1 MLKSLLKKEIE
12 NIKNNNLYRF
22 LRKNDKKY
30 NNDKKDKDNNT
41 NKILDFS
48 SNDYL
53 CLSEHPDVIDAVKN
67 GLKYGFG
74 STGSRLTSGDINH
87 QILEEKI
94 AEFKGTERSLIYST
108 GYATNVGVISSLCK
122 KGDLILSDKLNH
134 ASIIDGCRLSKSD
147 VLIYNH
153 CDMDNLVDL
162 IEGNRDDYN
171 NLFIITDGVFSMDGD
186 IAPLNDLKK
195 IADEYN
201 GILIIDD
208 AHGTGVLGN
217 GKGTLKH
224 FNLKPSDN
232 IIQIGTLSKA
242 VGGLGGFVCGIDEVI
257 EYLINT
263 SRSFIY
269 STSLPPCVVSGC
281 IKSLEIIEKEDLT
294 KKLQKNIKIANK
306 IFKEYNFIKEDN
318 LTPIYPLIFGDRTME
333 ISENLIKNNIFCVGI
348 RYPTVPK
355 GLERLRV
362 SINIGHS
369 EGDFRVLCENI
380 DCKINNDKFN
390 Y

>member
-22 LRKNDKKY
+22 LRK
-30 NNDKKDKDNNT
+30 KDNT
-41 NKILDFS
+41 NNILDFS

-53 CLSEHPDVIDAVKN
+53 CLSKHPEVIDAVRD

-74 STGSRLTSGDINH
+74 STGSRLTSGNINH

-94 AEFKGTERSLIYST
+94 AEFKGTEGALVYST

-153 CDMDNLVDL
+153 CDVNHLRDL
-162 IEGNRDDYN
+162 IEENGNNYN

-186 IAPLNDLKK
+186 IAPLDKLKK

-217 GKGTLKH
+217 GRGTLKH

-242 VGGLGGFVCGIDEVI
+242 VGGLGGFVCGIEELI

-281 IKSLEIIEKEDLT
+281 IKSLELIERGDLT

-306 IFKEYNFIKEDN
+306 IFKEYNFIKN
-318 LTPIYPLIFGDRTME
+318 YNITPIYPFIFKEKTMDIAE
-333 ISENLIKNNIFCVGI
+333 HLIKNNIFCVGI
-348 RYPTVPK
+348 RYPTVPR
-355 GLERLRV
+355 GMERLRV
-362 SINIGHS
+362 SINVRHG
-369 EGDFRVLCENI
+369 EEDFRVLCENI
-380 DCKINNDKFN
+380 DCKINNDIFN

>member
-1 MLKSLLKKEIE
+1 MFKSELQQQLKNLKD
-12 NIKNNNLYRF
+12 NNLYRF
-22 LRKNDKKY
+22 LRKKEY
-30 NNDKKDKDNNT
+30 NNY
-41 NKILDFS
+41 LDFS

-53 CLSEHPDVIDAVKN
+53 CLSTNEEVINAVKD

-74 STGSRLTSGDINH
+74 STGSRLTSGDANH

-94 AEFKGTERSLIYST
+94 AEFKGTEKSLVYSS

-134 ASIIDGCRLSKSD
+134 ASIIDGCKLSKSA

-153 CDMDNLVDL
+153 CDIDNLIDL
-162 IEGNRDDYN
+162 IERSGNNYN

-186 IAPLNDLKK
+186 IAPLKDLKK

-242 VGGLGGFVCGIDEVI
+242 VGGLGGFVCGVEEVI

-269 STSLPPCVVSGC
+269 STALPPCVVSGC
-281 IKSLEIIEKEDLT
+281 IKSFEIIEKGDLT
-294 KKLQKNIKIANK
+294 KKLQKNIKIANNV
-306 IFKEYNFIKEDN
+306 FKEHEFIKKDN
-318 LTPIYPLIFGDRTME
+318 LTPIYPFIFGSKTME
-333 ISENLIKNNIFCVGI
+333 LSEHLIKNNIFCVGI

-355 GLERLRV
+355 GAERLRV
-362 SINIGHS
+362 SINIGHG
-369 EGDFRVLCENI
+369 EEDFIKLCENI
-380 DCKINNDKFN
+380 KKIYIGAPTFNNK
-390 Y
+390 

>member
-1 MLKSLLKKEIE
+1 MLKSQLQQKLRELKD
-12 NIKNNNLYRF
+12 NNLYRF
-22 LRKNDKKY
+22 LRKNNMR
-30 NNDKKDKDNNT
+30 NNNEDNKNY
-41 NKILDFS
+41 LDFS

-53 CLSEHPDVIDAVKN
+53 CLSINKEITDAIKER

-87 QILEEKI
+87 QLLEHKI
-94 AEFKGTERSLIYST
+94 AEFKGTERSLIYSS
-108 GYATNVGVISSLCK
+108 GYATNVGVISALCK

-134 ASIIDGCRLSKSD
+134 ASIIDGCKLSKSD

-153 CDMDNLVDL
+153 CDTDNLIDL
-162 IEGNRDDYN
+162 IEKNRNNYN

-186 IAPLNDLKK
+186 IAPLDKLKK

-217 GKGTLKH
+217 GRGTLKH

-242 VGGLGGFVCGIDEVI
+242 VGGLGGFVCGIEEVI

-269 STSLPPCVVSGC
+269 STSLPPSVVSGC
-281 IKSLEIIEKEDLT
+281 IKSFEIIEKGAPT
-294 KKLQKNIKIANK
+294 KKLQKNIELANK
-306 IFKEYNFIKEDN
+306 IFKEHDLIEEDN
-318 LTPIYPLIFGDRTME
+318 LTPIYPFIFGDKTMDIAE
-333 ISENLIKNNIFCVGI
+333 RLIKNNIFCVGI

-369 EGDFRVLCENI
+369 EGDFRALCESI
-380 DCKINNDKFN
+380 KKFK
-390 Y
+390 

>member
-1 MLKSLLKKEIE
+1 MLKSLLKKEIKT
-12 NIKNNNLYRF
+12 IKNNKLYRF
-22 LRKNDKKY
+22 LRKKDIT
-30 NNDKKDKDNNT
+30 NNM
-41 NKILDFS
+41 LDFS

-53 CLSEHPDVIDAVKN
+53 CLSKHPEVMDAIKD

-87 QILEEKI
+87 QILEEMI
-94 AEFKGTERSLIYST
+94 AEFKETERSLIYPT

-153 CDMDNLVDL
+153 CDMDNLIDL
-162 IEGNRDDYN
+162 IEKNKNNYN
-171 NLFIITDGVFSMDGD
+171 SLFIITDGVFSMDGD
-186 IAPLNDLKK
+186 IAPLNYLKK
-195 IADEYN
+195 IADEYSA
-201 GILIIDD
+201 ILIVDD
-208 AHGTGVLGN
+208 AHGTGVLGD

-232 IIQIGTLSKA
+232 TIQIGTLSKA

-281 IKSLEIIEKEDLT
+281 IKSLEIIEKGDLT

-306 IFKEYNFIKEDN
+306 IFKEYNFVKEDN
-318 LTPIYPLIFGDRTME
+318 LTPIYPFIFGDKTMD
-333 ISENLIKNNIFCVGI
+333 ITKYLLKNSIFCVGI

-362 SINIGHS
+362 SINVGHS

-380 DCKINNDKFN
+380 DYIINNNKFN

>member
-122 KGDLILSDKLNH
+122 KEDLILSDKLNH

-153 CDMDNLVDL
+153 CDVNHLRDL
-162 IEGNRDDYN
+162 IEENGNNYN

-281 IKSLEIIEKEDLT
+281 IKSLEIMEKGDLT

-306 IFKEYNFIKEDN
+306 VFKEYNFIKEDN
-318 LTPIYPLIFGDRTME
+318 LTPIYPLIFKEKTME

-362 SINIGHS
+362 SINVGHS
-369 EGDFRVLCENI
+369 EGDFRVLCECI
-380 DCKINNDKFN
+380 KINNDIFN

>member
-1 MLKSLLKKEIE
+1 MLKSQLQKEIE

-22 LRKNDKKY
+22 LRK
-30 NNDKKDKDNNT
+30 KDNN
-41 NKILDFS
+41 ILDFS

-53 CLSEHPDVIDAVKN
+53 CLSKHPEVIDAVKD

-94 AEFKGTERSLIYST
+94 AQFKGTEEALIYST
-108 GYATNVGVISSLCK
+108 GYATNVGVISALCK

-134 ASIIDGCRLSKSD
+134 ASIIDGCRLSKAD

-153 CDMDNLVDL
+153 CDMDNLIHL
-162 IEGNRDDYN
+162 IEENGSSYN

-186 IAPLNDLKK
+186 IAPLDKLKK

-242 VGGLGGFVCGIDEVI
+242 VGGLGGFVCSIEEVI

-269 STSLPPCVVSGC
+269 STSLPPSVVSGC
-281 IKSLEIIEKEDLT
+281 IKSFELIEEGALT
-294 KKLQKNIKIANK
+294 KKLQKNIELANK
-306 IFKEYNFIKEDN
+306 IFKEQDLIEEDN
-318 LTPIYPLIFGDRTME
+318 LTPIYPFIFKEKTMDIAE
-333 ISENLIKNNIFCVGI
+333 HLMKNNIFCVGI
-348 RYPTVPK
+348 RYPTVPR
-355 GLERLRV
+355 GMERLRV
-362 SINIGHS
+362 SINVGHS
-369 EGDFRVLCENI
+369 EGDFRALCECI
-380 DCKINNDKFN
+380 KKFK
-390 Y
+390 

>member
-1 MLKSLLKKEIE
+1 MLKSLFKEEIKH
-12 NIKNNNLYRF
+12 IKNNNLYRF
-22 LRKNDKKY
+22 LRK
-30 NNDKKDKDNNT
+30 KDNS

-53 CLSEHPDVIDAVKN
+53 CLSKHPEVIYAIKD

-87 QILEEKI
+87 QILEEMI
-94 AEFKGTERSLIYST
+94 ADFKETERSLIYST

-153 CDMDNLVDL
+153 CDISNLIDL
-162 IEGNRDDYN
+162 IEKNKNSYN

-186 IAPLNDLKK
+186 IAPLDKLKK

-208 AHGTGVLGN
+208 AHGTGVLGD

-281 IKSLEIIEKEDLT
+281 IKSLEIIKKGDLT

-306 IFKEYNFIKEDN
+306 IFKEYNFVKEDN
-318 LTPIYPLIFGDRTME
+318 LTPIYPFIFGDKTME

-369 EGDFRVLCENI
+369 EGDFRFLCE
-380 DCKINNDKFN
+380 KINLNN
-390 Y
+390 NV

>member
-22 LRKNDKKY
+22 LRKKDDINS
-30 NNDKKDKDNNT
+30 NN
-41 NKILDFS
+41 ILDFS

-53 CLSEHPDVIDAVKN
+53 CLSKHPEIIDAVKQ

-74 STGSRLTSGDINH
+74 STGSRLTSGNINH

-94 AEFKGTERSLIYST
+94 AEFKGTEGALIYTT
-108 GYATNVGVISSLCK
+108 GYATNVGVISALCK

-153 CDMDNLVDL
+153 CDTDNLIDL
-162 IEGNRDDYN
+162 IERNRNNYN

-186 IAPLNDLKK
+186 IAPLKDLKK

-242 VGGLGGFVCGIDEVI
+242 VGGLGGFVCGIEEVI

-281 IKSLEIIEKEDLT
+281 IKSLEVIEKGDLT

-306 IFKEYNFIKEDN
+306 VFKDYEFIKNDN
-318 LTPIYPLIFGDRTME
+318 ITPIYPFIFGDKTMKL
-333 ISENLIKNNIFCVGI
+333 SEHLIKNNIFCVGI

-362 SINIGHS
+362 SINVGHG
-369 EGDFRVLCENI
+369 EEDFIKLCENI
-380 DCKINNDKFN
+380 KCIFEVK
-390 Y
+390 